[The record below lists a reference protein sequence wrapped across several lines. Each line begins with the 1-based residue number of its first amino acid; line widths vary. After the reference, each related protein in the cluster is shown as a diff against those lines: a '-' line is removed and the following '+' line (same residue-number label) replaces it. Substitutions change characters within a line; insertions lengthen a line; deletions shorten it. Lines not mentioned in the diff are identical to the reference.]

1 MGMLEIRWHG
11 RGGQGAKTA
20 STLLAAVAIEEGKYG
35 QGFPE
40 YGPERGGAP
49 MKGFTRISDEP
60 IRYHCGI
67 YHPDIV
73 VVLDPTLLLLVNVTE
88 GLKEGGS
95 LLVNTP
101 LSPDEVRKRYGVK
114 VEKLYTID
122 ATKISLEEIGKPI
135 PNTPMLGA
143 LIRAMGGM
151 ISLET
156 VLSNIRKKFARKFPE
171 KVIQGNLNA
180 VKRAYEEVKG

>member
-1 MGMLEIRWHG
+1 
-11 RGGQGAKTA
+11 
-20 STLLAAVAIEEGKYG
+20 
-35 QGFPE
+35 
-40 YGPERGGAP
+40 